1 MTLPEGTRERMAQAL
16 SWDDRRALSTEF
28 EVEKATYQATGYAW
42 GRGDCG
48 DPTAGD
54 TIRGLEFGRA
64 YGQAKREYLT
74 GGRYMLSN
82 IRAAYEEW
90 VSTGV
95 IAWGETDRQANMEA
109 LVEVARQQMAHSV

>member
-28 EVEKATYQATGYAW
+28 EVEKATYQAVGYAW

-64 YGQAKREYLT
+64 YGQARREYLT
-74 GGRYMLSN
+74 EARYMLSN

-95 IAWGETDRQANMEA
+95 IARTEADRRANTEA
-109 LVEVARQQMAHSV
+109 MIERARQEMAQTG